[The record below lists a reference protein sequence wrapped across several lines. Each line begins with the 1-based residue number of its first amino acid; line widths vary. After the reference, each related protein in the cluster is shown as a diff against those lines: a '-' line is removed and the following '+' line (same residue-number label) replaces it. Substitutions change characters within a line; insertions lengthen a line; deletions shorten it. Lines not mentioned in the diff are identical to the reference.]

1 MRFIVVDGLDGCGK
15 DTHARRMKD
24 LMEAE
29 GQIVKV
35 ISHPSQRRLGR
46 LSKRSLEGTG
56 SVSRLFAT
64 LFYTADVLMS
74 VRWLKTRGEGTVI
87 FVRYLL
93 GSAYLPR
100 KLAPYAY
107 RLFRNLLP
115 HPDLAIFIDIEPDV
129 AAKRIAARGH
139 KPEMFET
146 THKLAAVRAIARE
159 LVTDGWV
166 TVDNSEDGESPFRE
180 VERVLRERSFLRPA
194 V

>member
-1 MRFIVVDGLDGCGK
+1 MDGLDGCGK
-15 DTHARRMKD
+15 DTHARRMKE
-24 LMEAE
+24 LMEAD
-29 GQIVKV
+29 GQTVTV
-35 ISHPSQRRLGR
+35 ISHPSRRRLGR

-74 VRWLKTRGEGTVI
+74 VRWLKTKGEGTVI

-100 KLAPYAY
+100 GLAPYAY

-115 HPDLAIFIDIEPDV
+115 YPDLAIFIDIEPEV
-129 AAKRIAARGH
+129 AARRIATRGH

-146 THKLAAVRAIARE
+146 AHKLASVRAIAKD
-159 LVTDGWV
+159 LVIDGWV
-166 TVDNSEDGESPFRE
+166 TVDNSEDGESPFME
-180 VERVLRERSFLRPA
+180 IERVLRERSFLRPA